1 MFSDAVEK
9 QASLARLMADLRTA
23 KIELLSAQCA
33 ADRLRT
39 RYSLQDLVSFGGR
52 ETLGQAIASV
62 HALSRY
68 FSQVEAEMH
77 RSDQS
82 TEK

>member
-9 QASLARLMADLRTA
+9 QASLARLIADLRTA

-33 ADRLRT
+33 TDRLRT
-39 RYSLQDLVSFGGR
+39 RYSLQDMVSFGGR
-52 ETLGQAIASV
+52 DTLEQAIASV

-68 FSQVEAEMH
+68 FSQIEAEM
-77 RSDQS
+77 RKGVQS
-82 TEK
+82 PEK